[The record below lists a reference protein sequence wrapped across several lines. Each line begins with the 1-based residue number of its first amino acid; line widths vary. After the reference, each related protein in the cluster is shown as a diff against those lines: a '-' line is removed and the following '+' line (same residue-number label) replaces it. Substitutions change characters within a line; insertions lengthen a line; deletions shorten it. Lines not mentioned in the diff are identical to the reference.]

1 MSDNTTLIHKKGVC
15 ENPDCDLCLSK
26 TVQEVEPGEDFVCSE
41 CGTPLKEV
49 KGGKDNK
56 AKKGTGGNNRLIYII
71 IAAVVVLGG
80 IGTAICLMQGKG
92 DKEVIEEPVGGG
104 VVKSPGSDDPE
115 TFDPPITGGNEE
127 PGKGIDD
134 GKTDG
139 KGGNGGGTVTPP
151 DPVSGTAT
159 ITLAYGVYSGPV
171 KNGKPDDMGGE
182 FKVTKSMTLDLKDG
196 YGSTVDLNP
205 GDKIIT
211 TKFTDGKF
219 RQGEIIFADGTH
231 KYVSGLNQSL

>member
-80 IGTAICLMQGKG
+80 IGTGWWLLR
-92 DKEVIEEPVGGG
+92 DKSDNPVVADPKP
-104 VVKSPGSDDPE
+104 VVDPGSDTDTVVETPPE
-115 TFDPPITGGNEE
+115 GPVGPDGGE
-127 PGKGIDD
+127 G
-134 GKTDG
+134 T
-139 KGGNGGGTVTPP
+139 GNGQEGPVTPP
-151 DPVSGTAT
+151 PIQPG
-159 ITLAYGVYSGPV
+159 IQTLTLTYGVYEGPV